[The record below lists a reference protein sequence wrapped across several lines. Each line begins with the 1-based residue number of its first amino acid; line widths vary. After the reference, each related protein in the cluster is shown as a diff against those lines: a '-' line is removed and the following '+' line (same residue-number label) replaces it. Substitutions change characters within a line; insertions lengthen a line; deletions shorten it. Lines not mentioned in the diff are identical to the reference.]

1 MLSKIQKPNYGFDNL
16 EKGNKNTDYDSTK
29 STKDKDNINN
39 INIPCEQKESF
50 INDDESTQ
58 ASNTDKDFYNNLE
71 NMNAH
76 LKENYSKFFDNF
88 ELTNFISYGGTGRVF
103 EGRLKNIKRKQKLA
117 FKFKIAQDRKNK
129 NDKDSQ
135 EISIL
140 RKLHHKNI
148 TEIYAFIKMPD
159 NSNFAVLELG
169 KHGDLENFEK
179 VLLKRKVLSETM
191 ICYFAKQILDALYYI
206 HKCKIIHMDIKEGN
220 ILVDE
225 NLNIKL
231 TDFSISCSYSAF
243 HPEDIVKMPFA
254 GSSKYMSPEIINRT
268 HIKVKDSC
276 KIDIYSL
283 GITLYNLAFG
293 FFPYKLNDVKKK
305 NYDNILNNII
315 KEKLEF
321 PTDRKVSN
329 LFKDFL
335 RCCLEK
341 DYTKRIN
348 IKQALNHPFIQGAS
362 IILDEKEKTFCNES
376 FLINVITDNIP
387 AYNEYISNKN
397 FTN

>member
-1 MLSKIQKPNYGFDNL
+1 MNTNFQKPNYGFGDF
-16 EKGNKNTDYDSTK
+16 KGIKNTNYDSTK
-29 STKDKDNINN
+29 ATNEKNN
-39 INIPCEQKESF
+39 FNNTNRSCEQKESF
-50 INDDESTQ
+50 NDDDESTQ
-58 ASNTDKDFYNNLE
+58 ASNIDKDFYNNLE

-76 LKENYSKFFDNF
+76 LKEHYNKFFDNF

-103 EGRLKNIKRKQKLA
+103 EGRLKNIKNKQKLA
-117 FKFKIAQDRKNK
+117 FKFKIAQDRKKK

-179 VLLKRKVLSETM
+179 VLLKRKVLSETV
-191 ICYFAKQILDALYYI
+191 ICYFAKQILDALDYI

-220 ILVDE
+220 ILVDA

-243 HPEDIVKMPFA
+243 HPEDIVRLPFA
-254 GSSKYMSPEIINRT
+254 GSSKYISPEIINGT
-268 HIKVKDSC
+268 NIKVKDSC

-293 FFPYKLNDVKKK
+293 FFPYKLNEVKGKK
-305 NYDNILNNII
+305 YENILNNIT

-321 PTDRKVSN
+321 PADRKVSH

-362 IILDEKEKTFCNES
+362 IILDEKENSYCNEN

-387 AYNEYISNKN
+387 AYNQYINNKKIY
-397 FTN
+397 